1 MTKSLEDYIEVVY
14 VLIHEK
20 NRARVRDIAT
30 MLKVK
35 MPSVVK
41 GISELKK
48 LELVTQEPYGDV
60 ELTAKGRRI
69 ATMILNRH
77 NKIREFLMLIGVSKR
92 VADKDACQMEHILSV
107 ETMDRIRDLSGR
119 QKSQK
124 RRRERNHDLVFGW
137 NSFSDC
143 WILHLR

>member
-1 MTKSLEDYIEVVY
+1 MTKSLEDYIEIVY

-30 MLKVK
+30 SLKVK

-41 GISELKK
+41 GLSELKK
-48 LELVTQEPYGDV
+48 LGLVTQEPYGDV

-77 NKIREFLMLIGVSKR
+77 NKIREFLMRIGVSR
-92 VADKDACQMEHILSV
+92 RIADKDACLMEHILSA
-107 ETMDRIRDLSGR
+107 ETMDKIRDFLKKGPPQSASVA
-119 QKSQK
+119 KAKVAESA
-124 RRRERNHDLVFGW
+124 
-137 NSFSDC
+137 
-143 WILHLR
+143 

>member
-30 MLKVK
+30 TLKVK

-48 LELVTQEPYGDV
+48 LGLVSQEPYGDV

-77 NKIREFLMLIGVSKR
+77 NKIREFLILIGVSER
-92 VADKDACQMEHILSV
+92 IADKDACQMEHIISA
-107 ETMDRIRDLSGR
+107 ETLDRIRDFLRKSKKGTEEAPSGE
-119 QKSQK
+119 KT
-124 RRRERNHDLVFGW
+124 
-137 NSFSDC
+137 
-143 WILHLR
+143 

>member
-30 MLKVK
+30 SLKVK

-48 LELVTQEPYGDV
+48 LGLVTQEPYGDV

-77 NKIREFLMLIGVSKR
+77 NKIREFLILIGVSEKI
-92 VADKDACQMEHILSV
+92 ADKDACQMEHIISA
-107 ETMDRIRDLSGR
+107 ETFDCIRSYLR
-119 QKSQK
+119 KSK
-124 RRRERNHDLVFGW
+124 ENAADGSEKTDGE
-137 NSFSDC
+137 N
-143 WILHLR
+143 

>member
-30 MLKVK
+30 SLKVK

-77 NKIREFLMLIGVSKR
+77 NKIREFLMLLGVSKR
-92 VADKDACQMEHILSV
+92 IADKDACQMEHILSV
-107 ETMDRIRDLSGR
+107 ETMDRIRDFLKKAKESKEAAEE
-119 QKSQK
+119 QS
-124 RRRERNHDLVFGW
+124 
-137 NSFSDC
+137 
-143 WILHLR
+143 

>member
-20 NRARVRDIAT
+20 NRARVRDIAST
-30 MLKVK
+30 LKVK

-69 ATMILNRH
+69 ATIILNRH
-77 NKIREFLMLIGVSKR
+77 NKIRDFLMLLGVSRR
-92 VADKDACQMEHILSV
+92 VADKDACQMEHIISA
-107 ETMDRIRDLSGR
+107 ETFDCIRSYLR
-119 QKSQK
+119 KSK
-124 RRRERNHDLVFGW
+124 ESAEDGSEKTDGEN
-137 NSFSDC
+137 
-143 WILHLR
+143 

>member
-1 MTKSLEDYIEVVY
+1 MAKSLEDYIEVVD

-20 NRARVRDIAT
+20 NCARVRDIAT
-30 MLKVK
+30 TLKVK

-48 LELVTQEPYGDV
+48 LGLVSQEPYGDV
-60 ELTAKGRRI
+60 ALTAKGRRI

-92 VADKDACQMEHILSV
+92 VADKDACQMEHIISA
-107 ETMDRIRDLSGR
+107 ETLDRIRDFLR
-119 QKSQK
+119 KSKKDKAAEQAGD
-124 RRRERNHDLVFGW
+124 NV
-137 NSFSDC
+137 
-143 WILHLR
+143 

>member
-20 NRARVRDIAT
+20 GRARVRDIAT
-30 MLKVK
+30 TLKVK

-48 LELVTQEPYGDV
+48 LDLVTQEPYGDV

-77 NKIREFLMLIGVSKR
+77 NKIREFLVLIGVSER
-92 VADKDACQMEHILSV
+92 IADKDACQMEHIISA
-107 ETMDRIRDLSGR
+107 ETLDRIRDFLRKAKAEKGKDSAGG
-119 QKSQK
+119 KS
-124 RRRERNHDLVFGW
+124 
-137 NSFSDC
+137 
-143 WILHLR
+143 

>member
-20 NRARVRDIAT
+20 NRARVRDIAST
-30 MLKVK
+30 LKVK

-48 LELVTQEPYGDV
+48 LEMVTQEPYGDV

-77 NKIREFLMLIGVSKR
+77 NKIREFLMLLGVSKR
-92 VADKDACQMEHILSV
+92 IADKDACQMEHILSV
-107 ETMDRIRDLSGR
+107 ETMDRIRD
-119 QKSQK
+119 
-124 RRRERNHDLVFGW
+124 F
-137 NSFSDC
+137 
-143 WILHLR
+143 LRKAKESKEAAEEQS

>member
-14 VLIHEK
+14 VLIQEK
-20 NRARVRDIAT
+20 RRARVRDIAT
-30 MLKVK
+30 TLKVK

-48 LELVTQEPYGDV
+48 LGLVAQEPYGDV

-77 NKIREFLMLIGVSKR
+77 NKIREFLMLIGVSR
-92 VADKDACQMEHILSV
+92 RIADKDACLMEHILSA
-107 ETMDRIRDLSGR
+107 ETMDKIRDYLKKGPPKTATPSA
-119 QKSQK
+119 
-124 RRRERNHDLVFGW
+124 
-137 NSFSDC
+137 
-143 WILHLR
+143 

>member
-30 MLKVK
+30 SLKVK

-48 LELVTQEPYGDV
+48 LGLVTQEPYGDV

-77 NKIREFLMLIGVSKR
+77 NKIREFLMLLGVSKR
-92 VADKDACQMEHILSV
+92 IADKDACQMEHIISA
-107 ETMDRIRDLSGR
+107 ETLDRIRD
-119 QKSQK
+119 
-124 RRRERNHDLVFGW
+124 F
-137 NSFSDC
+137 
-143 WILHLR
+143 LRKTKKESAAKEPECAKA

>member
-14 VLIHEK
+14 VLIHERK
-20 NRARVRDIAT
+20 RARVRDIAT
-30 MLKVK
+30 TLKVK

-77 NKIREFLMLIGVSKR
+77 NKIREFLMLLGVSKR
-92 VADKDACQMEHILSV
+92 IADKDACQMEHILSV
-107 ETMDRIRDLSGR
+107 ETMDRIRDFLR
-119 QKSQK
+119 KSKESAGEQ
-124 RRRERNHDLVFGW
+124 
-137 NSFSDC
+137 S
-143 WILHLR
+143 

>member
-30 MLKVK
+30 TLKVK

-48 LELVTQEPYGDV
+48 LGLVSQEPYGDV

-77 NKIREFLMLIGVSKR
+77 NKIREFLILIGVSER
-92 VADKDACQMEHILSV
+92 IADKDACQMEHIISA
-107 ETMDRIRDLSGR
+107 ETLDRIRDFLRKSKKDSKEAPSGE
-119 QKSQK
+119 KT
-124 RRRERNHDLVFGW
+124 
-137 NSFSDC
+137 
-143 WILHLR
+143 